1 MTLEA
6 CAQVYR
12 TPVGSWASVEGDVEV
27 EQWKPIVKILNTELS
42 AHHLDPARMGQI
54 VDGSIEISGVRKP
67 QMRVP
72 QN

>member
-27 EQWKPIVKILNTELS
+27 EQWKPIVKIEHYHV
-42 AHHLDPARMGQI
+42 AA
-54 VDGSIEISGVRKP
+54 
-67 QMRVP
+67 
-72 QN
+72 